1 MSEALIIVDFQLD
14 FTPPQGALA
23 VPGGDEIADRLNELA
38 RDPRYDAVIATR
50 DWHPP
55 DHGSFREQGGPWP
68 SHCVAESVGAELHP
82 ALNRDQVDAVI
93 DKGQGRDTEGY
104 SAFESAELVQLLREQ
119 GVTAVTV
126 VGLATDYCVLNTAR
140 DALREGLSVTVDT
153 SATRAVDAQ
162 PGDGERA
169 LEELRSLGA
178 VVTDLSRPA

>member
-1 MSEALIIVDFQLD
+1 MSEALIIVDFQRD
-14 FTPPQGALA
+14 FTPPQGALP
-23 VPGGDEIADRLNELA
+23 VPGGDEIAARLNELA
-38 RDPRYDAVIATR
+38 RDPRYSAVIATR

-55 DHGSFREQGGPWP
+55 DHASFREQGGPWP
-68 SHCVAESVGAELHP
+68 PHCVQGSTGAELHP
-82 ALNRDQVDAVI
+82 ALNRHQVDAVI
-93 DKGQGRDTEGY
+93 DKGQGRDTDGY
-104 SAFESAELVQLLREQ
+104 SAFESPELVPLLREQ

-140 DALREGLSVTVDT
+140 DALREGLSVTIDT

-178 VVTDLSRPA
+178 VVTDLSAGG